1 MPITNLNTF
10 LSRFFNAHHCTIL
23 RNEDGVMTVQ
33 LTEEMDQSL
42 MNRPFYWHY
51 VKKMGKMG
59 EPMKLTFITNPSQRE
74 QQGEWIHFGS
84 PRLQHILHLLKTR
97 ERFTK
102 LFQSVRDRQSLSK
115 TELHPWLV
123 VNIKITYV
131 GQQTKAELFSI
142 GLNLVNGE
150 MKSEM
155 MNHLKHVDLQT
166 TIGDYCYT
174 ISPLIT
180 IRSGFKRIQSVIDNY
195 VRNKDY
201 EWAHTSQRELKKEIQ
216 LLNYFYEGKSEE
228 EKEQQAK
235 EIREIT
241 KRFKPRISISII
253 NGGLFYLVR
262 TM

>member
-1 MPITNLNTF
+1 VLQTL
-10 LSRFFNAHHCTIL
+10 LQSRSHLLIL
-23 RNEDGVMTVQ
+23 KKNQ
-33 LTEEMDQSL
+33 LQ
-42 MNRPFYWHY
+42 PWHY
-51 VKKMGKMG
+51 
-59 EPMKLTFITNPSQRE
+59 
-74 QQGEWIHFGS
+74 
-84 PRLQHILHLLKTR
+84 
-97 ERFTK
+97 
-102 LFQSVRDRQSLSK
+102 
-115 TELHPWLV
+115 
-123 VNIKITYV
+123 VNIKITHA
-131 GQQTKAELFSI
+131 GQQTKDELFSI
-142 GLNLVNGE
+142 CLNLVNGE